1 MDLRL
6 YDTLTKEKRTFV
18 PLDPNNV
25 RMYVCG
31 PTVYDFAHIG
41 NARPVIVFDV
51 LFRLLRHLYGA
62 DHVTYVRNITDV
74 DDKINDRAARDFPGL
89 ALNEAIRRVT
99 EQTEKQFHAD
109 VDALGCL
116 RPTVEPRA
124 TEHIAEMRAIIEKL
138 VQGGFAYV
146 AEDHV
151 LFSPQAMNAANSVL
165 PRYGAL
171 AKRSLDEMIAGAR
184 VDVAPYKRDAADF
197 VLWKPSKPGE
207 PSWPS
212 PSGIKAEGRPGWHI
226 ECSAMAWKHLGE
238 QFDIHGGGIDL
249 VFPHHENELAQSC
262 CAFHADRMA
271 NVWMHNGFLQVEG
284 DKMSKSLGNFVTIRE
299 LLADWPGEV
308 LRLNMLKTH
317 YRSPIDWTLKGVE
330 ESAKTLDDW
339 YWVAADVN
347 GEQPSGAVL
356 EALSDDLN
364 TPQMIASLHGLRNSA
379 ASGNEGDRRQ
389 FAASLRLLG
398 FLSES
403 AAEWRGRKQQAS
415 GVDAKQINDLISHR
429 TAARARKDFKES
441 DRIRD
446 QLAAMGVVIK
456 DSKEGTTWEIAR

>member
-1 MDLRL
+1 MELRL
-6 YDTLTKEKRTFV
+6 YDTFSREKRLFK

-51 LFRLLRHLYGA
+51 LFRLLRHFYGA
-62 DHVTYVRNITDV
+62 EHVTYVRNITDV

-89 ALNEAIRRVT
+89 PLNEAIRKVT
-99 EQTEKQFHAD
+99 EITDRQFHED
-109 VDALGCL
+109 VDALGAL

-124 TEHIAEMRAIIEKL
+124 TEHIPEMRAIIEKL
-138 VQGGFAYV
+138 IAGGFAYV

-151 LFSPQAMNAANSVL
+151 LFSPQAMNAANTVL
-165 PRYGAL
+165 PRYGSL
-171 AKRSLDEMIAGAR
+171 SNRSLDEMIAGAR
-184 VDVAPYKRDAADF
+184 VDVAPYKRDATDF
-197 VLWKPSKPGE
+197 VLWKPSKLGE

-212 PSGIKAEGRPGWHI
+212 PAGIKVEGRPGWHI

-249 VFPHHENELAQSC
+249 VFPHHENEIAQSC
-262 CAFHADRMA
+262 CAFHESRMA
-271 NVWMHNGFLQVEG
+271 NVWMHNGFLQVESE
-284 DKMSKSLGNFVTIRE
+284 KMSKSLGNFVTIHE

-330 ESAKTLDDW
+330 ESARTLDDW
-339 YWVAADVN
+339 YRIVADTKDGQVAD
-347 GEQPSGAVL
+347 AVL
-356 EALSDDLN
+356 EALADDLN
-364 TPQMIASLHGLRNSA
+364 TPQMIASLHGLRNSDA
-379 ASGNEGDRRQ
+379 GHGAL
-389 FAASLRLLG
+389 AASLRLLG

-403 AAEWRGRKQQAS
+403 AAQWEGRKRQAS
-415 GVDAKQINDLISHR
+415 GIDTDRVNALISDR

-446 QLAAMGVVIK
+446 ELAAMGIAIK
-456 DSKEGTTWEIAR
+456 DSKDGTTWEIAR